1 MKKNRF
7 FMLFAGAFISLMALT
22 AFNSEVS
29 AQSKNENIRYI
40 INAVKEELGADDG
53 CNVRS
58 VTVEDNTVVVDV
70 VSTDVPAELFCNLM
84 HAVKSY
90 MNDNDMQLSFE
101 GKEFIDAFNAAG
113 CKGVL
118 IKVYDVGSNKSN
130 NVNLTAKEFAAFSCM
145 GDISDD
151 SQEMMDVMS
160 YLPIEDFVK
169 IMDAGVKEEAG
180 DEAAVVL
187 ENKVI
192 FFIMQISAD
201 DLAEMWQVEEQYP
214 DAMKEMMKM
223 QMTENPDPSV
233 AMIIEIAR
241 KHGCKFGFKFTAHG
255 QKTLAVVLD

>member
-1 MKKNRF
+1 
-7 FMLFAGAFISLMALT
+7 MLFAGAFISLMAFS

-29 AQSKNENIRYI
+29 AQSKNENIRNI
-40 INAVKEELGADDG
+40 VNAVKEELGADDG
-53 CNVRS
+53 CKVRS

-90 MNDNDMQLSFE
+90 MNDNNVQLPLD
-101 GKEFIDAFNAAG
+101 GKELIDAFKTVG

-118 IKVYDVGSNKSN
+118 IKVYDTGSNKSN

-145 GDISDD
+145 GDIGDN
-151 SQEMMDVMS
+151 SQVMMDVMS
-160 YLPIEDFVK
+160 YLPVEDFVK
-169 IMDAGVKEEAG
+169 IMNDGVKEETG
-180 DEAAVVL
+180 DESAVVL

-192 FFIMQISAD
+192 FFIIQVSAD
-201 DLAEMWQVEEQYP
+201 ELAEIWQVEEQYP
-214 DAMKEMMKM
+214 GEMKKMMKM

-241 KHGCKFGFKFTAHG
+241 KNGCNFGFKFAARG
-255 QKTLAVVLD
+255 QKPMVVVLD

>member
-1 MKKNRF
+1 
-7 FMLFAGAFISLMALT
+7 MLFAGAFISMMALS

-29 AQSKNENIRYI
+29 AQSKNENISYI

-90 MNDNDMQLSFE
+90 MNDNDVQLPFE
-101 GKEFIDAFNAAG
+101 GEEFVDAFKASG

-118 IKVYDVGSNKSN
+118 IKVYDTGSNKSN

-145 GDISDD
+145 GDISDN
-151 SQEMMDVMS
+151 SQVMMDVMS

-169 IMDAGVKEEAG
+169 IMDEGVKEEAG
-180 DEAAVVL
+180 DEAGVVL

-192 FFIMQISAD
+192 FFIIQVSANE
-201 DLAEMWQVEEQYP
+201 LAEIWQVEEQYP
-214 DAMKEMMKM
+214 GAMKEMMKM
-223 QMTENPDPSV
+223 QMAENPDPSV
-233 AMIIEIAR
+233 TIIFEIAR
-241 KHGCKFGFKFTAHG
+241 KNGCKFGFKFTARG
-255 QKTLAVVLD
+255 QKPLVVVLD

>member
-1 MKKNRF
+1 
-7 FMLFAGAFISLMALT
+7 MLFAGAFISLMVFS

-40 INAVKEELGADDG
+40 VNAVEEELGAYDG

-90 MNDNDMQLSFE
+90 MNDNDMQLPFE
-101 GKEFIDAFNAAG
+101 GKEFIDAFKAAG

-118 IKVYDVGSNKSN
+118 IKVYDTGSNKSN

-151 SQEMMDVMS
+151 YQVMIDVMS
-160 YLPIEDFVK
+160 YLPVEDFVK
-169 IMDAGVKEEAG
+169 IMNAGVKEENG

-192 FFIMQISAD
+192 FFIMQVSAD
-201 DLAEMWQVEEQYP
+201 ELAAIWQVEEQHP
-214 DAMKEMMKM
+214 GTMKEMMKM
-223 QMTENPDPSV
+223 QMAEDSDPSV
-233 AMIIEIAR
+233 AMIFEIAR

>member
-1 MKKNRF
+1 
-7 FMLFAGAFISLMALT
+7 MLFAGAFISLMAFSV
-22 AFNSEVS
+22 FNSEVS
-29 AQSKNENIRYI
+29 AQSKNENIQYI
-40 INAVKEELGADDG
+40 VNAVKEELGVDDG
-53 CNVRS
+53 CKVRS
-58 VTVEDNTVVVDV
+58 VTVADNTVVVDV
-70 VSTDVPAELFCNLM
+70 VSTDVPAEIFCNLL

-90 MNDNDMQLSFE
+90 MNNNDVQLSYE

-130 NVNLTAKEFAAFSCM
+130 NVNLTAKQFATFSCM
-145 GDISDD
+145 GDISDN
-151 SQEMMDVMS
+151 SQVMMDVMS

-169 IMDAGVKEEAG
+169 IMDSGVKEEAG
-180 DEAAVVL
+180 DEAGVVL

-192 FFIMQISAD
+192 FFIMQVSSD
-201 DLAEMWQVEEQYP
+201 ELAEIWQVEEEYP

-223 QMTENPDPSV
+223 QMAENPDPSV

-241 KHGCKFGFKFTAHG
+241 KHGCKFGFKFTARG

>member
-1 MKKNRF
+1 MKKCNVF
-7 FMLFAGAFISLMALT
+7 MAFIAVFMLVMTFSS
-22 AFNSEVS
+22 FNTEVA
-29 AQSKNENIRYI
+29 AQSKEDNIQ
-40 INAVKEELGADDG
+40 NLVNTLKDEFANDEEFD
-53 CNVRS
+53 VRS

-90 MNDNDMQLSFE
+90 MNDNDVQLPFE
-101 GKEFIDAFNAAG
+101 GEEFVDAFKAAG

-118 IKVYDVGSNKSN
+118 IKVYDTGSNKSN

-145 GDISDD
+145 GDISDN

-180 DEAAVVL
+180 DGAAVVL

-192 FFIMQISAD
+192 FFIMQVSAD
-201 DLAEMWQVEEQYP
+201 ELAEIWQVEEQYP
-214 DAMKEMMKM
+214 GAMKEMMKM
-223 QMTENPDPSV
+223 QMAENPDPSV
-233 AMIIEIAR
+233 AMIVEIAR
-241 KHGCKFGFKFTAHG
+241 KHGCKFGFKFTARG
-255 QKTLAVVLD
+255 QKPLMVVLD

>member
-1 MKKNRF
+1 
-7 FMLFAGAFISLMALT
+7 MLFAGAFISLMVFS

-29 AQSKNENIRYI
+29 AQSKNENIQNI
-40 INAVKEELGADDG
+40 VNAVKEELVADYG
-53 CNVRS
+53 GKVRS

-70 VSTDVPAELFCNLM
+70 ISTDVPAEIFCNFM

-101 GKEFIDAFNAAG
+101 GEELVDAFKAAG

-118 IKVYDVGSNKSN
+118 IKVYDTGSNKSN
-130 NVNLTAKEFAAFSCM
+130 NVNLTAKEFAASSYM
-145 GDISDD
+145 GDISDS
-151 SQEMMDVMS
+151 SQVMMDVMS

-169 IMDAGVKEEAG
+169 IMNAGVKEEAG

-192 FFIMQISAD
+192 FFITQVSSD
-201 DLAEMWQVEEQYP
+201 ELAEIWQVEEQYP
-214 DAMKEMMKM
+214 GAMKEMMKM
-223 QMTENPDPSV
+223 QMAENSDPSD

-241 KHGCKFGFKFTAHG
+241 RHGCKFGFKFKAYG

>member
-40 INAVKEELGADDG
+40 VNAIKEELGADDG
-53 CNVRS
+53 CKVRS

-90 MNDNDMQLSFE
+90 MNDNDVQLPFE
-101 GKEFIDAFNAAG
+101 GEDFVDAFKDAG

-118 IKVYDVGSNKSN
+118 IKVYDTGSNKSN
-130 NVNLTAKEFAAFSCM
+130 NVNLTAKEFATFSCM
-145 GDISDD
+145 GDISNN
-151 SQEMMDVMS
+151 SQAMMGVMS
-160 YLPIEDFVK
+160 YLPVEDFVK
-169 IMDAGVKEEAG
+169 IMDAGAK
-180 DEAAVVL
+180 DESEGEGGVVL

-192 FFIMQISAD
+192 FFVMNVPAD
-201 DLAEMWQVEEQYP
+201 EFLQVKQAEEMYP
-214 DAMKEMMKM
+214 GAMKEIMKK
-223 QMTENPDPSV
+223 QITENPDPSV
-233 AMIIEIAR
+233 AMIVEIAR
-241 KHGCKFGFKFTAHG
+241 KQGYNFGFKFTARG
-255 QKTLAVVLD
+255 QKPLMVVLD

>member
-1 MKKNRF
+1 
-7 FMLFAGAFISLMALT
+7 MLFAGAFISLMAFSV
-22 AFNSEVS
+22 FNSEVS

-40 INAVKEELGADDG
+40 VNAVKEELGVDDG
-53 CNVRS
+53 CKVRS
-58 VTVEDNTVVVDV
+58 VTVADNTVVVDV
-70 VSTDVPAELFCNLM
+70 VSTDVPAEIFCNLL

-90 MNDNDMQLSFE
+90 MNNNDVQLSYE
-101 GKEFIDAFNAAG
+101 GEEFIDAFNAAG

-130 NVNLTAKEFAAFSCM
+130 NVNLTAKQFATFSCM
-145 GDISDD
+145 GDISDN
-151 SQEMMDVMS
+151 SQVMMDVMS

-180 DEAAVVL
+180 DEAGVVL

-192 FFIMQISAD
+192 FFIMQISSD
-201 DLAEMWQVEEQYP
+201 ELAEIWQVEEEYP

-223 QMTENPDPSV
+223 QMAENPDPSV

-241 KHGCKFGFKFTAHG
+241 KHGCKFGFKFTARG

>member
-1 MKKNRF
+1 MKANRF
-7 FMLFAGAFISLMALT
+7 FMLFAGAFISLMVFS

-40 INAVKEELGADDG
+40 VNAVKEELGADDG
-53 CNVRS
+53 CKVRS
-58 VTVEDNTVVVDV
+58 VTVEDNIVVVDLI
-70 VSTDVPAELFCNLM
+70 STDVPAELFCNLM

-90 MNDNDMQLSFE
+90 MNDNDMQLPFE
-101 GKEFIDAFNAAG
+101 GEEFVDAFKAAG

-118 IKVYDVGSNKSN
+118 IKVYDTGSNKSK

-145 GDISDD
+145 GDMSDN
-151 SQEMMDVMS
+151 SQVMMDFMS
-160 YLPIEDFVK
+160 YLPIEDIVK
-169 IMDAGVKEEAG
+169 IMNAGVKEEDG

-192 FFIMQISAD
+192 FFIIQLSSD
-201 DLAEMWQVEEQYP
+201 ELAEIWQVEEQYP
-214 DAMKEMMKM
+214 GAMKEMMKM
-223 QMTENPDPSV
+223 QMAENSDPSV

-241 KHGCKFGFKFTAHG
+241 KHGCKFGFKYTAYG

>member
-40 INAVKEELGADDG
+40 INAVEEELGADDG
-53 CNVRS
+53 CKVRS

-90 MNDNDMQLSFE
+90 MNDNDMQLPFE
-101 GKEFIDAFNAAG
+101 GEEFVDAFKAAG

-118 IKVYDVGSNKSN
+118 IKAYDTGSNKSN

-145 GDISDD
+145 GDISDN
-151 SQEMMDVMS
+151 SQVMMDVMS

-169 IMDAGVKEEAG
+169 IMDEGVKEEAG

-201 DLAEMWQVEEQYP
+201 ELAEMWQVEEEYP
-214 DAMKEMMKM
+214 DAIKEMMKM
-223 QMTENPDPSV
+223 QMTDNPDPSV

>member
-40 INAVKEELGADDG
+40 INAVEEVLGADDG

-90 MNDNDMQLSFE
+90 MNDNDMQLPFE
-101 GKEFIDAFNAAG
+101 GEEFVDAFKAAG
-113 CKGVL
+113 CKGVF
-118 IKVYDVGSNKSN
+118 IKFYDTGSNKSN

-145 GDISDD
+145 GDMSDN
-151 SQEMMDVMS
+151 SQVMMDVMS

-169 IMDAGVKEEAG
+169 IMDEGVKEEAG

-192 FFIMQISAD
+192 FFIMQVSAD
-201 DLAEMWQVEEQYP
+201 ELAEIWQVEEQYP
-214 DAMKEMMKM
+214 GAMKEMMKM
-223 QMTENPDPSV
+223 QMTENPEPSV
-233 AMIIEIAR
+233 AMIFEIAR
-241 KHGCKFGFKFTAHG
+241 KHGCKFGFKFTARG

>member
-1 MKKNRF
+1 
-7 FMLFAGAFISLMALT
+7 MLFAGAFISLMAFSV
-22 AFNSEVS
+22 FNSEVS

-40 INAVKEELGADDG
+40 INAVEEELGADDG

-70 VSTDVPAELFCNLM
+70 VSIDVPAELFCNLM

-90 MNDNDMQLSFE
+90 MNDNDVQLPFE
-101 GKEFIDAFNAAG
+101 GEEFVDAFKAAG

-118 IKVYDVGSNKSN
+118 IKVYDTGSNKSN
-130 NVNLTAKEFAAFSCM
+130 NVNLTAKEFATFSCM
-145 GDISDD
+145 GDMSDD
-151 SQEMMDVMS
+151 SQVMMDVMS

-169 IMDAGVKEEAG
+169 IMDAGVKEETG

-192 FFIMQISAD
+192 FFIIQISSD
-201 DLAEMWQVEEQYP
+201 ELAEIWQVEEQHP
-214 DAMKEMMKM
+214 GAMKEMMKM
-223 QMTENPDPSV
+223 QMAENPDPSV

>member
-1 MKKNRF
+1 
-7 FMLFAGAFISLMALT
+7 MLFAGAFISLMVLT

-58 VTVEDNTVVVDV
+58 VTVADNTVVVDV
-70 VSTDVPAELFCNLM
+70 VSTDVPAELYCNLM

-90 MNDNDMQLSFE
+90 MNDNDVQLPFE
-101 GKEFIDAFNAAG
+101 GEEFVDAFKAAD

-118 IKVYDVGSNKSN
+118 IKVYDTGSNKSN

-145 GDISDD
+145 GDISDN

-169 IMDAGVKEEAG
+169 IMDAGVKEETG

-192 FFIMQISAD
+192 FFIIQVSSD
-201 DLAEMWQVEEQYP
+201 ELAEIWQVEEEYP

-223 QMTENPDPSV
+223 QMAENPDPSV